1 MWMCRGMNQQRRRQK
16 FSRRKCFGAIGG
28 LVAALLG
35 VSFAMPLGVG
45 ADTLDIEN
53 ATFEWDVNIESNIG
67 ALNGSCNYLS
77 AGESD
82 GSASTYNSVDGN
94 ATVVK
99 LTADDTYEPISNYT
113 TRCNDKDGVKV
124 PSNGSRSLG
133 QKVVY
138 SNGVGTVNTVTG
150 EAEISWQGT
159 FSVTFY
165 GSLLPFW
172 LIDPSVQID
181 ADGNGMLMA
190 DVGGYAST
198 IENPDVRDIIDP
210 VEDVVIGT
218 FTGVDSA
225 NEGGVILD
233 FDYESVEYTSLQGAP
248 QLRPE
253 DRVWGAWP
261 SGFVD
266 IMAQLGMGEF
276 WYTTGTSTDRFKAPN
291 PGVIGYGEGTI
302 PTTTTTTTIPVTVPS
317 VTFPTTSTTTPRPT
331 TTTTAVPQTPAPA
344 PQGSNE
350 QPQVPIRPSNG
361 PGSSVQRG
369 SQHSTQNWNTRR
381 SNSNSSRLNNNAN
394 RQNRDSMM
402 HRQNGRGGSSLS
414 ETGIPAVQLDD
425 VAPNHLGWSVD
436 ISQSSIQLAAD
447 SANAGKYVG
456 SLPEITI
463 RDARGGSPWVV
474 SGQISNDTS
483 KLGKYFGWVPQ
494 IRSGGQGVVPGE
506 VVKPGNGSKT
516 LTNPSLLATATAG
529 SNGTVTIGADLE
541 LTLPQGTS
549 VGDQP
554 TMLTITALG

>member
-1 MWMCRGMNQQRRRQK
+1 
-16 FSRRKCFGAIGG
+16 
-28 LVAALLG
+28 
-35 VSFAMPLGVG
+35 MPLGVG

-53 ATFEWDVNIESNIG
+53 ATFEWDVNIEANIG
-67 ALNGSCNYLS
+67 AFNGSCNYLS

-82 GSASTYNSVDGN
+82 GSASTYNPTDGN

-99 LTADDTYEPISNYT
+99 LTAEDTYEPISDYA

-124 PSNGSRSLG
+124 PTNGSRRLG
-133 QKVVY
+133 QKVVF
-138 SNGVGTVNTVTG
+138 SDGVGTVNTVTG
-150 EAEISWQGT
+150 EAEIAWQGT

-181 ADGNGMLMA
+181 ADGNGTLSA
-190 DVGGYAST
+190 DVGGYASS
-198 IENPDVRDIIDP
+198 IENPEVREIIDP
-210 VEDVVIGT
+210 IEDVVVGI
-218 FTGVDSA
+218 FNGVDSA
-225 NEGGVILD
+225 NTDGVVLNFEYEGVV
-233 FDYESVEYTSLQGAP
+233 YETTEGAP
-248 QLRPE
+248 QLQTPGTA
-253 DRVWGAWP
+253 WGAWP
-261 SGFVD
+261 VEFID
-266 IMAQLGMGEF
+266 AMRHIGMGEF
-276 WYTTGTSTDRFKAPN
+276 WYSTGGAADRFKAPQ
-291 PGVIGYGEGTI
+291 PAVIGYGEGTTPTI
-302 PTTTTTTTIPVTVPS
+302 PSTTTTTTIPVTVPS
-317 VTFPTTSTTTPRPT
+317 VTFPTTSTTTPTPT
-331 TTTTAVPQTPAPA
+331 TTTTAAAQTLAPTPKA
-344 PQGSNE
+344 NNE
-350 QPQVPIRPSNG
+350 QPQVPFRPSNG
-361 PGSSVQRG
+361 PGSNVQRG

-381 SNSNSSRLNNNAN
+381 SNSNSSRVNNNAN

-402 HRQNGRGGSSLS
+402 HGQNGRGGSSLS
-414 ETGIPAVQLDD
+414 EAGIPAVQLDD

-456 SLPEITI
+456 SLPDITI